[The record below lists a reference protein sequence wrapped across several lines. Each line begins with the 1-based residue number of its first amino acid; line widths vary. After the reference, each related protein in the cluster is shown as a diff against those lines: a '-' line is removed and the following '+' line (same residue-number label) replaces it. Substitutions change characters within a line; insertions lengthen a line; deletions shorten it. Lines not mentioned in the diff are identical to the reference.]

1 MSVLIYLRRLRL
13 IYAILWTPSFQT
25 VIPRNV
31 RLAEAP
37 SYGKPII
44 LYDIRSRGAESYLQL
59 AREVMSNDKTSTRP
73 GLSALLS
80 ETAAATSEEL
90 LEIDI
95 DLIEPNSAQPR
106 LRFDETRLNELAESI
121 RHNGVVQPILLRRRG
136 QNYQIVAGERRWR
149 AAQKAGLQRIPA
161 VVREIPDDKLLE
173 LALIEN
179 IQRQELNAIEEA
191 RAYKKLIETLG
202 LTQENVAQR
211 VGRDRT
217 FITNYLRLLRLP
229 DDIQHLVE
237 DEKISMGHARALL
250 GVDDPAIQRRVARSI
265 TEHSLSVRETENN
278 QADCCKRQLYGN
290 TCPCRQK
297 DDANVRAAESKLRR
311 RLSTQVRVLPSQ
323 TGKGGK

>member
-1 MSVLIYLRRLRL
+1 M
-13 IYAILWTPSFQT
+13 
-25 VIPRNV
+25 N
-31 RLAEAP
+31 
-37 SYGKPII
+37 
-44 LYDIRSRGAESYLQL
+44 
-59 AREVMSNDKTSTRP
+59 
-73 GLSALLS
+73 ALLS

-95 DLIEPNSAQPR
+95 DLIEPNSSQPR
-106 LRFDETRLNELAESI
+106 LRFVESRLNELAESI

-149 AAQKAGLQRIPA
+149 AAQRAGLQRIPA

-191 RAYKKLIETLG
+191 HAYKNLIETLG

-211 VGRDRT
+211 IGRDRT

-229 DDIQHLVE
+229 EDIQNLVE
-237 DEKISMGHARALL
+237 EEKISMGHARALL
-250 GVDDPAIQRRVARSI
+250 GVDDPDIQRRVARSI
-265 TEHSLSVRETENN
+265 TEHSLSVRETEKTI
-278 QADCCKRQLYGN
+278 KRIVANGSS
-290 TCPCRQK
+290 TETIVPAVKR

-323 TGKGGK
+323 LGKGGKIEIEYYSETDLDRIYQLLVRNTEGKEA